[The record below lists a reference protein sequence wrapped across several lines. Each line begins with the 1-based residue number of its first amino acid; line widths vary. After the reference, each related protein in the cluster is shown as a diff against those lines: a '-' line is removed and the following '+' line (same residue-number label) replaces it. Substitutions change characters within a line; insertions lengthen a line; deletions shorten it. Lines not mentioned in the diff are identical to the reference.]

1 MAKITTSGGKLTVAE
16 LDLQNKATKAVDG
29 AESKISRFTR
39 LFDRTTRKNDI
50 PSESTIK
57 KAEEFVSKRVGK
69 GKKNNELPGVFSTL
83 FMLPFLLGRGSKTN
97 EVDPETELRQVY
109 GGDDELMKEKLDEEK
124 KQRDEGKEVIDKQVD
139 EDNKV
144 STEKKVDVDKIKEPE
159 QDQKETDDKKSEVEA
174 KKDNLDAKELEE
186 GEKTEDKEKREEEEE
201 KKEKKKKKPKA
212 MGIDRL
218 TELIERFTKLVES
231 GTPMAGVGKK
241 ASQKL
246 FGVDVSRGGIVG
258 VLSAGLLNAF
268 SPPAKAADMSQTF
281 SLGGVKTVTLTDDTS
296 NLEASAFDDEDIGDN
311 VSGIRPQENIMGQA
325 VEKPLE
331 YDQDLPIEERK
342 KIIYQMAVNAGAKY
356 PEAVVAQF
364 QLETGAGESNIG
376 TNNFFNLKAVEG
388 QDYTEKVVHEY
399 EKDGEKY
406 YEKAKFINFQNAQE
420 AVDYLVKVWY
430 KDYKG
435 YIGVETNAESAE
447 DVARN
452 LEKEGFATD
461 KDVTGKPVYADKLIR
476 ILSEN
481 EPLIEKVKKGG
492 SLLMSSMRNLM
503 MKDEIEDIEDYT
515 STDREE
521 ENPVVILSM
530 KVPSGPKNLPS
541 PAPSGGSGGGS
552 NPDPSS
558 MAGSQGVSVH
568 EAFAMLTVQSL
579 GGS

>member
-241 ASQKL
+241 SSKKL

-258 VLSAGLLNAF
+258 VLSRGLVNAF
-268 SPPAKAADMSQTF
+268 TPPAAAADMSQTF
-281 SLGGVKTVTLTDDTS
+281 SLGGVKTVSLTDSTT
-296 NLEASAFDDEDIGDN
+296 NNETETFTE
-311 VSGIRPQENIMGQA
+311 VQPQENIMGQA

-331 YDQDLPIEERK
+331 YDQNLPIEERK
-342 KIIYQMAVNAGAKY
+342 KIIYDMAVKSGAKY
-356 PEAVVAQF
+356 PEAVVAQY
-364 QLETGAGESNIG
+364 QLETTSGENNIG

-388 QDYTEKVVHEY
+388 MDSTEAVVDEY
-399 EKDGEKY
+399 EKDGKKY
-406 YEKAKFINFQNAQE
+406 QEKANFINFKNAQE
-420 AVDYLVKVWY
+420 AVDYLVRVWY

-435 YIGVETNAESAE
+435 YTGVETNAESAE

-461 KDVTGKPVYADKLIR
+461 KDEVTGKPVYADKLIK

-481 EPLIEKVKKGG
+481 KPLVEKIKDGG
-492 SLLMSSMRNLM
+492 SLLMSSMKNLM
-503 MKDEIEDIEDYT
+503 MKDEIEDIEDYS
-515 STDREE
+515 STDIETDMG
-521 ENPVVILSM
+521 NTIVILKAPAKRNSM
-530 KVPSGPKNLPS
+530 LPLSTPPPS
-541 PAPSGGSGGGS
+541 ASGGGDGFGGGRT
-552 NPDPSS
+552 NPNDSLT
-558 MAGSQGVSVH
+558 
-568 EAFAMLTVQSL
+568 MLTVQAL

>member
-97 EVDPETELRQVY
+97 DVDPETELRQVY

-241 ASQKL
+241 SSKKL

-258 VLSAGLLNAF
+258 VLSRGLVNAF
-268 SPPAKAADMSQTF
+268 TPPAAAADMSQTF
-281 SLGGVKTVTLTDDTS
+281 SLGGVKTVSLTDSTT
-296 NLEASAFDDEDIGDN
+296 NNETETFTE
-311 VSGIRPQENIMGQA
+311 VQPQENIMGQA

-331 YDQDLPIEERK
+331 YDQNLPIEERK
-342 KIIYQMAVNAGAKY
+342 KIIYDMAVKSGAKY
-356 PEAVVAQF
+356 PEAVVAQY
-364 QLETGAGESNIG
+364 QLETTSGENNIG

-388 QDYTEKVVHEY
+388 MDSTEAVVDEY
-399 EKDGEKY
+399 EKDGKKY
-406 YEKAKFINFQNAQE
+406 QEKANFINFKNAQE

-435 YIGVETNAESAE
+435 YTGVETNAESAE

-461 KDVTGKPVYADKLIR
+461 KDEVTGKPVYADKLIK

-481 EPLIEKVKKGG
+481 KPLVEKIKDGG
-492 SLLMSSMRNLM
+492 SLLMSSMKNLM
-503 MKDEIEDIEDYT
+503 MKDEIEDIEDYS
-515 STDREE
+515 STDIETDMG
-521 ENPVVILSM
+521 NTIVILKAPAKRNSM
-530 KVPSGPKNLPS
+530 LPLSTPPPS
-541 PAPSGGSGGGS
+541 ASGGGDGFGGGRT
-552 NPDPSS
+552 NPNDSLT
-558 MAGSQGVSVH
+558 
-568 EAFAMLTVQSL
+568 MLTVQAL

>member
-29 AESKISRFTR
+29 AESKIARFTR

-124 KQRDEGKEVIDKQVD
+124 KQRDEGKEVIDKQVN

-241 ASQKL
+241 SSKKL

-258 VLSAGLLNAF
+258 VLSRGLVNAF
-268 SPPAKAADMSQTF
+268 TPPAAAADMSQTF
-281 SLGGVKTVTLTDDTS
+281 SLGGVKTVSLTDSTT
-296 NLEASAFDDEDIGDN
+296 NNETETFTE
-311 VSGIRPQENIMGQA
+311 VQPQENIMGQA

-331 YDQDLPIEERK
+331 YDQNLPIEERK
-342 KIIYQMAVNAGAKY
+342 KIIYDMAVKSGAKY
-356 PEAVVAQF
+356 PEAVVAQY
-364 QLETGAGESNIG
+364 QLETTSGENNIG

-388 QDYTEKVVHEY
+388 MDSTEAVVDEY
-399 EKDGEKY
+399 EKDGKKY
-406 YEKAKFINFQNAQE
+406 QEKANFINFKNAQE
-420 AVDYLVKVWY
+420 AVDYLVRVWY

-435 YIGVETNAESAE
+435 YTGVETNAESAE

-452 LEKEGFATD
+452 LEREGFATD
-461 KDVTGKPVYADKLIR
+461 KDEVTGKPVYADKLIK

-481 EPLIEKVKKGG
+481 KPLVEKIKDGG
-492 SLLMSSMRNLM
+492 SLLMSSMKNLM
-503 MKDEIEDIEDYT
+503 MKDEIEDIEDYS
-515 STDREE
+515 STDIETDMG
-521 ENPVVILSM
+521 NTIVILKAPAKRNSM
-530 KVPSGPKNLPS
+530 LPLSTPPPS
-541 PAPSGGSGGGS
+541 ASGGGDGFGGGRT
-552 NPDPSS
+552 NPNDSLT
-558 MAGSQGVSVH
+558 
-568 EAFAMLTVQSL
+568 MLTVQAL